1 MLVCLSGLTKLRFL
15 SLLPLYG
22 RSPVVNA
29 LCCVL
34 PNGQS
39 LVRGIL
45 QHTHGV
51 AICVKPVVSTE

>member
-1 MLVCLSGLTKLRFL
+1 MCIGNVTVSCLNVFDKKGFL

-39 LVRGIL
+39 LVRGTL
-45 QHTHGV
+45 QHTHCV
-51 AICVKPVVSTE
+51 APLC